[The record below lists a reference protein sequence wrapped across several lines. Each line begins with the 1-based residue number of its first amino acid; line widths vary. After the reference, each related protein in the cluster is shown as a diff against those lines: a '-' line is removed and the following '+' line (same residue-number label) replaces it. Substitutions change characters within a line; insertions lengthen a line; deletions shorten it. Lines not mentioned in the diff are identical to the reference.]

1 MTVKFVRMCYLC
13 MKIQLEKMKRL
24 YIFLFCVAAAFSAS
38 AQTVREAIKEM
49 PDEVL
54 PLLTKNDRLDFIDY
68 LASNAKAEVKNKLG
82 TPSEMTAL
90 TDDYAHIRLTEVSE
104 VSMKLL
110 QKGNICLL
118 LLWCHL

>member
-104 VSMKLL
+104 VSPVPSTVTFTDEVTL
-110 QKGNICLL
+110 
-118 LLWCHL
+118 